1 MVWWGDW
8 CSCSVGLPRS
18 WDEEVEKRPA
28 LALLLTPN
36 FPCPCAHAALG
47 AGEPF
52 LHCPTY
58 ITHSAR
64 CAASPVTG
72 CALHRL
78 LCSHQSAN
86 VAMSLDVPAVRKEFS
101 LLGFT
106 AGKWLLPWTGEK
118 GNLEGAAIASCCPC
132 ASGGSCC
139 IPGKTFLHHGNTRKV
154 FLSSRQQCS
163 TSVQPRS
170 SQHGA
175 DSALHHHLA
184 AHSWCGFGLPV
195 QPEKRENAIQA
206 ARQPCAGMTGSRD
219 KMTRIFFLSKIK
231 L

>member
-1 MVWWGDW
+1 M
-8 CSCSVGLPRS
+8 
-18 WDEEVEKRPA
+18 
-28 LALLLTPN
+28 LLLTPN
-36 FPCPCAHAALG
+36 LPCACAHAALG

-58 ITHSAR
+58 ITLSAR

-72 CALHRL
+72 RALHRL

-86 VAMSLDVPAVRKEFS
+86 VAMSPDVPAVRKEFS

-106 AGKWLLPWTGEK
+106 AGKWLLPWTGEE
-118 GNLEGAAIASCCPC
+118 GTLEGAAIASCCPC

-184 AHSWCGFGLPV
+184 AHSCCRFGLPV
-195 QPEKRENAIQA
+195 WTEKRENATQA

-219 KMTRIFFLSKIK
+219 KMTRTFFVKKQAVEARRKPGFAAGQCVWLIIPFCTCTF
-231 L
+231 